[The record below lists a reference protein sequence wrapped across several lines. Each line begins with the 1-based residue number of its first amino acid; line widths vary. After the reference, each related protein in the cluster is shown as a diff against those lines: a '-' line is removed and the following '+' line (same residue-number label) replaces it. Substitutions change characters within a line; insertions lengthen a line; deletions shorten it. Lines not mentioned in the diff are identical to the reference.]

1 MDLEKRIISEGLKR
15 MEVEEFLNR
24 ELSRAGYVRSELL
37 KTPIGT
43 RIVIYAERPSL
54 VIGRRGSRI
63 REVAR
68 ILEKRFG
75 IENPQIDVIQI
86 QNPELNAKIMAYRI
100 ARAMARGVRFRRAAF
115 IALRQIKEAGAI
127 GAEIVISGKLTSE
140 RARFEKYRFGVI
152 LKSGKPRELYVDE
165 AMVEVL
171 LKPGVY
177 GIKVKIMAPM
187 PILPGQIEVKEIKE
201 AKEVEA
207 RAVEAEGGGVA

>member
-1 MDLEKRIISEGLKR
+1 LDLEKRIISEGLKR

>member
-15 MEVEEFLNR
+15 MEIEEFLNR

-54 VIGRRGSRI
+54 VIGRRGARI

-86 QNPELNAKIMAYRI
+86 QNAELNAKIMAYRI

-115 IALRQIKEAGAI
+115 IALRQIKEAGAL

-152 LKSGKPRELYVDE
+152 IKSGKPREVYVDE
-165 AMVEVL
+165 AKVEVL

-177 GIKVKIMAPM
+177 GIKVKIMAPVES
-187 PILPGQIEVKEIKE
+187 LPGRIKVKEVKGSAE
-201 AKEVEA
+201 AKPVEV
-207 RAVEAEGGGVA
+207 RG